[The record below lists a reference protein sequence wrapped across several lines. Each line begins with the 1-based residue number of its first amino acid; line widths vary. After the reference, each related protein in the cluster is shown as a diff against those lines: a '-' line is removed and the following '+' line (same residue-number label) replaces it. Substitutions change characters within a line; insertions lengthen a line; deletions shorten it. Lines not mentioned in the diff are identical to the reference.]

1 VSPQESGAGEPGQER
16 PGDAPDGSAAA
27 PAGTPGPGMASP
39 GTPGPETPGPETRRP
54 GEGAWDQPWAAP
66 GHLPREGQ
74 QPGPGQQSPW
84 ERQQPWQQQSQTQPQ
99 QWRQPA
105 GQQPSG
111 NGPYA
116 GGPYPGASTSGT
128 QPYGGNAYGGQAY
141 GGQAYGG
148 QAYGGG
154 QPPNASPYSGSQYTG
169 SPYASA
175 PYAASSYGASPY
187 GASPAGQPRYVAPP
201 KPGII
206 PLRPLMFGEVLDGSF
221 QAIRRNAKAMLG
233 AGLLAQSLSAI
244 LAAVVAALLAT
255 SSGSVQGWAETASSA
270 ELTSLG
276 IGMMAGFT
284 LLSILSVFIS
294 AILQGAMVVPV
305 ARSILNRPTGFRRMM
320 SLARPRFGALAR
332 LAALLVVA
340 VLATMALFF
349 AIIVFLFSNVRGAAV
364 LLVFPL
370 MLALGVAVAWVAVK
384 VMVAPAAVVIEEV
397 GAFAGIRRSWE
408 LTRANWWRIL
418 GITLVVA
425 ILVGV
430 ITQVVLIPV
439 SLLPTFVTGVVSPHG
454 GSGQDATM
462 GVVMGVV
469 TAVIGALVG
478 AVAYAYQTSVMALLY
493 MDLRMRKDGLDIAL
507 LRQLETGADP
517 DGVPGRGTGAGTST
531 PYPGYGTAPGSPG
544 AWPYGR

>member
-1 VSPQESGAGEPGQER
+1 MSPQESGAGEPGQER

-66 GHLPREGQ
+66 GHLPPEGQ

-99 QWRQPA
+99 QWRQPS

-111 NGPYA
+111 NGP
-116 GGPYPGASTSGT
+116 
-128 QPYGGNAYGGQAY
+128 
-141 GGQAYGG
+141 YGG

-397 GAFAGIRRSWE
+397 GALGGIRRSWE

-439 SLLPTFVTGVVSPHG
+439 SLLPAFVSGVVSPHG

-462 GVVMGVV
+462 GAVMGVV

-517 DGVPGRGTGAGTST
+517 DGVPGRGTQAGSST
-531 PYPGYGTAPGSPG
+531 PHPGYGTAPGSPG

>member
-1 VSPQESGAGEPGQER
+1 MSPQESGPGEPGQER
-16 PGDAPDGSAAA
+16 PGEAPDGSAPA
-27 PAGTPGPGMASP
+27 PAGAPGPGMPPP
-39 GTPGPETPGPETRRP
+39 GTPGPETPRP
-54 GEGAWDQPWAAP
+54 GAGAWDQPWAPP
-66 GHLPREGQ
+66 GHQPREGQ
-74 QPGPGQQSPW
+74 QSQSGRQSPW
-84 ERQQPWQQQSQTQPQ
+84 EKQRPWQQGYQTQPQ
-99 QWRQPA
+99 QWRQ
-105 GQQPSG
+105 QSG
-111 NGPYA
+111 NNPYA

-128 QPYGGNAYGGQAY
+128 QPDGGQAYGRNAYGGQAY

-148 QAYGGG
+148 QPQNG
-154 QPPNASPYSGSQYTG
+154 SPYSGPQYPG
-169 SPYASA
+169 SPYSPG
-175 PYAASSYGASPY
+175 PYGGSPYGASPY
-187 GASPAGQPRYVAPP
+187 GASPATHPRYVAPP

-233 AGLLAQSLSAI
+233 AGLLAQSLSAV
-244 LAAVVAALLAT
+244 LAAVVAALVAT
-255 SSGSVQGWAETASSA
+255 SSGSVQAWAETASSA

-276 IGMMAGFT
+276 IGMMAGFI

-305 ARSILNRPTGFRRMM
+305 ARSILNRPTGFRRML
-320 SLARPRFGALAR
+320 SLARPRFGALAA
-332 LAALLVVA
+332 LAALLVAA
-340 VLATMALFF
+340 VMATTAIFF

-364 LLVFPL
+364 LLVLPL
-370 MLALGVAVAWVAVK
+370 MLAFGVAVAWVAVK

-397 GAFAGIRRSWE
+397 GALAGIRRSWE

-439 SLLPTFVTGVVSPHG
+439 SLLPAFVSGVVSPHG

-462 GVVMGVV
+462 GAVMGVV

-517 DGVPGRGTGAGTST
+517 DGVPGRGTQAGSST
-531 PYPGYGTAPGSPG
+531 PHPGYGTAPGSPG